1 MGSSGCLS
9 GCCVLNTRLRVR
21 GREDQLESWGLVLL
35 RGLNG
40 GGGVEGEGS
49 RGAQSIVWREN
60 KQSLV
65 MGLMWHMNEKKC

>member
-1 MGSSGCLS
+1 M
-9 GCCVLNTRLRVR
+9 
-21 GREDQLESWGLVLL
+21 LL